1 MRTLLLL
8 SVMACSGT
16 GCVHLQPIGPMAAAL
31 GKPQPMKR
39 TAEGAR
45 VTELGPNK
53 AVVPLMRP
61 ALPPPPPAML
71 VTPAEVSE
79 ANHQQA
85 ARRLLD
91 EMEADRKSLDSM
103 PRYSEVS
110 VVRNR

>member
-8 SVMACSGT
+8 GWLACCGT
-16 GCVHLQPIGPMAAAL
+16 GCVHLQPIGPMAATL

-45 VTELGPNK
+45 VAEIGPNMTTV
-53 AVVPLMRP
+53 ALMRP

-71 VTPAEVSE
+71 VTPAEVTES
-79 ANHQQA
+79 NHQQA
-85 ARRLLD
+85 TRRLLE
-91 EMEADRKSLDSM
+91 EMEADRKSLETM
-103 PRYSEVS
+103 PRYSEIS